1 MPRCWWSVGGLPHP
15 EYLASEVELPAVGL
29 AYAAFDF
36 AAHDVL
42 PECLA
47 GDAEDLDGLLG
58 GVPFGRLYFG
68 FCLGEHG
75 CMGFGCNQFVL
86 STSHPPMIPFI
97 EHLNVYPSF
106 RRR

>member
-1 MPRCWWSVGGLPHP
+1 MPRGWSVGGFPHP

-36 AAHDVL
+36 PAHDVL

-58 GVPFGRLYFG
+58 GVPFGRLYLG
-68 FCLGEHG
+68 F
-75 CMGFGCNQFVL
+75 
-86 STSHPPMIPFI
+86 
-97 EHLNVYPSF
+97 
-106 RRR
+106 